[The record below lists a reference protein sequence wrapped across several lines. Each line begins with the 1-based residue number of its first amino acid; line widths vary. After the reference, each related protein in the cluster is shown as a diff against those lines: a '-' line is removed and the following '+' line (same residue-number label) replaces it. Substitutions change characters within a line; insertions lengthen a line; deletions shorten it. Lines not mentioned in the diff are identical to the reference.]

1 MSSNASLLTAGPTD
15 VPDVADLD
23 VPDLD
28 CFNLGRFFAPDLDCS
43 NLGRFFAPDL
53 PDMMV
58 YEAAAEYSY
67 SPSSASSCC
76 CSSILDTKYA
86 DRRHTYHRHELE
98 GQTTRGE

>member
-1 MSSNASLLTAGPTD
+1 MAGPTD

-58 YEAAAEYSY
+58 YEAAAECYG
-67 SPSSASSCC
+67 PSTPVSSSC
-76 CSSILDTKYA
+76 CSSILNTKHAGRWYM
-86 DRRHTYHRHELE
+86 
-98 GQTTRGE
+98 